1 MTDYIV
7 IGAGSAGSAVAGRLS
22 ENPDA
27 SVVLLEAGGP
37 DDSPFIHMPG
47 GIIKL
52 REIDVNWGYE
62 TVPQPNLKGRR
73 LFWPR
78 GKVLGGSSSI
88 NAMIYI
94 RGHRADYDAW
104 AQLGNRGWGYDDVL
118 PYFRKAERNETI
130 AGPLHGSDGPLNV
143 AELRSRNPLSEVF
156 LRAAEQAGFKRN
168 PDFNGAEQDGCGFY
182 QVTQKGGKRWSASVA
197 YLRPAAARPNLRIV
211 TKALVTRIL
220 IEKGRATGVEYLK
233 DGKLETVR
241 ADAEIVLCGGA
252 INSPQTL
259 MLSGIGPADHLKTH
273 GIRPL
278 VDLPGVGGNL
288 QDHLNVNVIQKIASP
303 ITYDGL
309 DAPLPSI
316 KVGLQYLLFK
326 TGPVASNI
334 AEAGGFGRSRAGVVS
349 PDIQYHFLPV
359 QVIDHARVK
368 AEGHGITLHAC
379 ALRPESSGRLR
390 LASADPTAHPLI
402 DPEYLKS
409 GEDLRVLVAGLKRCR
424 DIMAQ
429 SAFDPH
435 RGAEYWPG
443 AGRAS
448 DSELEEFVRETAET
462 EYHPVGTC
470 KMGADAMA
478 VVDDALRVRGV
489 ERLRVAD
496 ASIMPKLVS
505 GNTNAPSIMIGEKAA
520 AMIAEAKGG

>member
-7 IGAGSAGSAVAGRLS
+7 IGAGSAGSAVAGRLT
-22 ENPDA
+22 EDPNV
-27 SVVLLEAGGP
+27 SVLLLEAGGP
-37 DDSPFIHMPG
+37 DDNPFIHMPG
-47 GIIKL
+47 GIIRL
-52 REIDVNWGYE
+52 REFDLNWGYE
-62 TVPQPNLKGRR
+62 TVPQKNLKNRR

-94 RGHRADYDAW
+94 RGGRADYDGW
-104 AQLGNRGWGYDDVL
+104 AQLGNRGWSYDEVL
-118 PYFRKAERNETI
+118 PFFRKAENNETI
-130 AGPLHGSDGPLNV
+130 AGPLHGSGGPLNV
-143 AELRSRNPLSEVF
+143 GELRSRNPLTDLFVQ
-156 LRAAEQAGFKRN
+156 AAEQAGFKRN
-168 PDFNGAEQDGCGFY
+168 ADFNGADQEGCGYY
-182 QVTQKGGKRWSASVA
+182 QVTQKAGKRWSAAVA
-197 YLRPAAARPNLRIV
+197 YLRPAMARPNLKIV
-211 TKALVTRIL
+211 TRALVSRVM
-220 IEKGRATGVEYLK
+220 IEKGRAVGVEYIK
-233 DGKLETVR
+233 DGKRETATAER
-241 ADAEIVLCGGA
+241 EIVLSGGA

-259 MLSGIGPADHLKTH
+259 MLSGVGPADQLRAH
-273 GIRPL
+273 GIEVK

-288 QDHLNVNVIQKIASP
+288 QDHLNVNVVQKITRP

-334 AEAGGFGRSRAGVVS
+334 AEAGGFGRSRAGVAT

-379 ALRPESSGRLR
+379 ALRPESQGRIR

-409 GEDLRVLVAGLKRCR
+409 EEDLRVLIAGLKRAR
-424 DIMAQ
+424 EIMAQ
-429 SAFDPH
+429 RAFDAY
-435 RGAEYWPG
+435 RGAEFWPG
-443 AGRAS
+443 PELKS
-448 DSELEEFVRETAET
+448 DAELTDFVRRTAET

-470 KMGADAMA
+470 KMGSDKDA
-478 VVDDALRVRGV
+478 VVDAALKVHGV
-489 ERLRVAD
+489 EGLRVAD
-496 ASIMPKLVS
+496 ASIMPTLVS

-520 AMIAEAKGG
+520 ALIAEASGR

>member
-22 ENPDA
+22 ENPDI
-27 SVVLLEAGGP
+27 SVLLIEAGGP
-37 DDSPFIHMPG
+37 DDNPFIHMPG
-47 GIIKL
+47 GIIRLKDA
-52 REIDVNWGYE
+52 DVNWRYE
-62 TVPQPNLKGRR
+62 TVPQKNLKGRR

-78 GKVLGGSSSI
+78 GKVLGGSSSV

-94 RGHRADYDAW
+94 RGGRADYDGW
-104 AQLGNRGWGYDDVL
+104 AQAGNRGWSYDDVL
-118 PYFRKAERNETI
+118 PFFRKAENNETI
-130 AGPLHGSDGPLNV
+130 AGPLHGSGGPLNV

-156 LRAAEQAGFKRN
+156 VEAAEQAGFKRN
-168 PDFNGAEQDGCGFY
+168 ADFNGVDQEGCGYY
-182 QVTQKGGKRWSASVA
+182 QVTQKGGKRWSAAVA
-197 YLRPAAARPNLRIV
+197 YLRPALGRPNLRVI
-211 TKALVTRIL
+211 TQAMVTRVL
-220 IEKGRATGVEYLK
+220 IEKGRAVGVEYLK
-233 DGKLETVR
+233 DGKREIAR
-241 ADAEIVLCGGA
+241 AEAEIVLSGGA

-259 MLSGIGPADHLKTH
+259 MLSGIGPADHLRAH
-273 GIRPL
+273 GIDVV

-288 QDHLNVNVIQKIASP
+288 QDHLNVNVIQKVTQP

-309 DAPLPSI
+309 EAPLPSI

-334 AEAGGFGRSRAGVVS
+334 AEAGGFGRSRPGVAT

-379 ALRPESSGRLR
+379 ALRPESAGRIT
-390 LASADPTAHPLI
+390 LASADPLAHPLI

-409 GEDLRVLVAGLKRCR
+409 DEDLRVLIAGLKRAR
-424 DIMAQ
+424 EIVAQ
-429 SAFDPH
+429 GAFAPY
-435 RGAEYWPG
+435 RGAEFWPG
-443 AGRAS
+443 PDCR
-448 DSELEEFVRETAET
+448 SEADLVDFVRRTAET

-470 KMGADAMA
+470 KMGSGKDA
-478 VVDDALRVRGV
+478 VVDAALKVHGID
-489 ERLRVAD
+489 RLRVAD
-496 ASIMPKLVS
+496 ASIMPTLVS

-520 AMIAEAKGG
+520 AMIAEARGR